1 MLVIDQFEELW
12 TLAGAADRERFLA
25 VVAQAV
31 SRRVRCVVTLR
42 ADLYDRPLQD
52 QLVGQLVADGTFALP
67 PLGAEALEEAVVR
80 PARRNGV
87 EFDEGV
93 ATAIVA
99 EASAHPAGLPLLQF
113 ALAEL
118 YERRADGRI
127 QAETFR
133 ELGGIGGA
141 VGRRAEETYATLS
154 PESQGRARELFARLV
169 APGLGSPDTR
179 RRTRLGE
186 LSEASRE
193 VAGVFV
199 EARLLVADR
208 DLATREPVVEVAH
221 EALLDE
227 LAAAAGVAERRPAMD
242 RPAPA
247 PRRSRRA
254 TGGHPA
260 TPTVSCTGARASKP
274 FSRHCRNAPTS

>member
-1 MLVIDQFEELW
+1 MLVVDQFEELW

-42 ADLYDRPLQD
+42 ADFYDRPLQD

-118 YERRADGRI
+118 YERRVDGRI
-127 QAETFR
+127 RAETLR

-154 PESQGRARELFARLV
+154 PESRGRARELFARLV
-169 APGLGSPDTR
+169 APGLGGPDTR

-208 DLATREPVVEVAH
+208 DLVTREPVVEMAH
-221 EALLDE
+221 EALLTNWPRLQAWLDE
-227 LAAAAGVAERRPAMD
+227 DRQWIAQLQHLAIS
-242 RPAPA
+242 
-247 PRRSRRA
+247 SRNW
-254 TGGHPA
+254 
-260 TPTVSCTGARASKP
+260 GASGDADGELYRG
-274 FSRHCRNAPTS
+274 SRLEAVLEALPNAPTS